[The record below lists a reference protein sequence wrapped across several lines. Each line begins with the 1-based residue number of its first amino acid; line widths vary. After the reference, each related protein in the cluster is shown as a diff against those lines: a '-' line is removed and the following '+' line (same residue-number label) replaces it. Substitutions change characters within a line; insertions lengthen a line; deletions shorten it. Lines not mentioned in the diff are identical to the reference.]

1 MATGKDGKPREH
13 RGKGKGTETKH
24 QYGQSRNQADQQ
36 RNPNPNTRAGRAI
49 IKANKEKGKDGK
61 GK

>member
-1 MATGKDGKPREH
+1 MAWGKDGKEREH
-13 RGKGKGTETKH
+13 TTKKSKSSKDQH
-24 QYGQSRNQADQQ
+24 QGGQSRNQADQQ

-49 IKANKEKGKDGK
+49 MKKNKEQGK